1 MSPIR
6 KGNNKRKSKSDSRK
20 PQVKRSTDKGLESKD
35 SNIGSKSNKV
45 SSSKGNKLSDGP
57 KAEKAKSENSRRNN
71 TNKKRMPNNN
81 NNKGEAT
88 KPDIK
93 PDTKS

>member
-1 MSPIR
+1 
-6 KGNNKRKSKSDSRK
+6 
-20 PQVKRSTDKGLESKD
+20 
-35 SNIGSKSNKV
+35 
-45 SSSKGNKLSDGP
+45 LSDGP

-71 TNKKRMPNNN
+71 RNKKRTPNNN
-81 NNKGEAT
+81 NQGDGT